1 MLSISNALKKES
13 VSGVAAPACKVKIK
27 LKSGKELVLTQSD
40 LWEGGFSM
48 DDATSGSGSF
58 DIGQVITNRLKLN
71 LDDSEEQYS
80 VYDFLDAEA
89 TAWRGGILQDGTT
102 ELLQCGSFLVQEQS
116 NPDSSVDLTC
126 LDNMCRTEIPYSE
139 VSTVYPATIQV
150 IVQDICSRCGITL
163 ATTQIDNGGYVVSER
178 PNDEALTC
186 RDVLHY
192 AAQISGSFA
201 RCDALGRME
210 LRWYNEKA
218 TKHKITAI
226 KSFTPENQDIIIT
239 GIQAT
244 DASDEK
250 QSSLYGE
257 KGYVLEVS
265 DNPLIEAGKAPVVA
279 SYLGKKIIGMSF
291 RPLDLT
297 CILDPSAEAGDP
309 AEVTDRKGKTYTC
322 WITNMTYA
330 TGRDTKITCD
340 AESPSDRAA
349 VRFSEQT
356 KAIIEN
362 RNKIEKERTER
373 ELALKNLSKQLAESS
388 GMYITSEKQED
399 GSTIY
404 YAHDKPKLD
413 ESQIVW
419 KMTAT
424 AIGISADG
432 GKTYPYGLDV
442 SGRAILD
449 RIYVIGINAENVK
462 VESKKLT
469 ECIEEISSKASD
481 ASAAAKSATDATNAA
496 VASVEVEYYKSTSP
510 TQLTGGKWQ
519 PATPT
524 WAEGS
529 YIWSRTKTT
538 TKGGIVAYS
547 TPVCITGNTGANGE
561 QGASLITVI
570 TEYSYNKTEL
580 AAYSKDGYSG
590 TWKVKNT
597 EGIKVGDTVL
607 LRVYNTT
614 TKSYSFVVAKV
625 TAVNTTSSRVTC
637 TSMGLIEKGEDGA
650 QGIQGIQGP
659 KGDQGIPGADGTNGK
674 SSYFHIAYANSA
686 DGKVDFSVG
695 VASGRAYIGTY
706 VDYTP
711 TDSTDYT
718 KYTWQLVK
726 GAQGAKGDQG
736 IPGTNGVNGKTS
748 YLHIAYANSADGKN
762 GFDVSDGTGKLY
774 IGQYTDYTQADS
786 INPAK
791 YTWSK
796 IKGETGRG
804 VKTIVSQYYLSTSST
819 KQEGGS
825 WNTTQPAWA
834 DGKYIWT
841 RSYIIWDDGTTSTT
855 TPVLASALNGLG
867 QDLSEV
873 KKTVTKQGASLK
885 VVENQI
891 QEKVWKEDITTEI
904 KNLRIGG
911 RNYAQNSES
920 LRLVP
925 NGTDNYDLEIPLY
938 KPQVWDAVKKSGYTY
953 TVSFDLQA
961 ESALSADYTTQ
972 VWIRQPPWYSAGS
985 ITYPAGTT
993 AKKHYS
999 LTATA
1004 KDDTLKTNLFMR
1016 FMKKDTVA
1024 MVLSKIKVEAGD
1036 HETDWTLAPEEIDA
1050 GIDQAQSTADRAST
1064 TITTVTTQVESLK
1077 TATEALSKAMQSY
1090 VKEDDLETYKKQVES
1105 QLSQTPDAIEA
1116 RFKTIEQNVSK
1127 VGSSSDD
1134 RWAQLETY
1142 IRLTQNGI
1150 ALGKSDS
1157 PITLEIRNDRIC
1169 FMQSGQVVAYYTNN
1183 QLYNSNLV
1191 VTTTANILGLVITKS
1206 GRHLRIS

>member
-1 MLSISNALKKES
+1 MLSISNALKKQS
-13 VSGVAAPACKVKIK
+13 VSGVAAPACKIKIK

-48 DDATSGSGSF
+48 DDATSRAGSF
-58 DIGQVITNRLKLN
+58 DIGQVITNRLKLS

-102 ELLQCGSFLVQEQS
+102 ELLQCGSFLVQQQS

-139 VSTVYPATIQV
+139 VSTAYPATIQK
-150 IVQDICSRCGITL
+150 IVQDICNRCGITL

-210 LRWYNEKA
+210 FRWYNEKA

-239 GIQAT
+239 GIQVT

-388 GMYITSEKQED
+388 GMYITAEKQKD

-404 YAHDKPKLD
+404 YVHDKPTLA
-413 ESQIVW
+413 ESMIVW
-419 KMTAT
+419 KLTAT
-424 AIGISADG
+424 ALGISTDG

-442 SGRAILD
+442 SGKAILD

-481 ASAAAKSATDATNAA
+481 ASTAAKDATDATNAA
-496 VASVEVEYYKSTSP
+496 VSSVEVEYYKSTSP

-538 TKGGIVAYS
+538 TKGGTVAYS
-547 TPVCITGNTGANGE
+547 TPVCITGSTGA
-561 QGASLITVI
+561 
-570 TEYSYNKTEL
+570 
-580 AAYSKDGYSG
+580 
-590 TWKVKNT
+590 
-597 EGIKVGDTVL
+597 
-607 LRVYNTT
+607 
-614 TKSYSFVVAKV
+614 
-625 TAVNTTSSRVTC
+625 
-637 TSMGLIEKGEDGA
+637 
-650 QGIQGIQGP
+650 
-659 KGDQGIPGADGTNGK
+659 
-674 SSYFHIAYANSA
+674 
-686 DGKVDFSVG
+686 
-695 VASGRAYIGTY
+695 
-706 VDYTP
+706 
-711 TDSTDYT
+711 
-718 KYTWQLVK
+718 
-726 GAQGAKGDQG
+726 
-736 IPGTNGVNGKTS
+736 
-748 YLHIAYANSADGKN
+748 
-762 GFDVSDGTGKLY
+762 TGK
-774 IGQYTDYTQADS
+774 
-786 INPAK
+786 
-791 YTWSK
+791 
-796 IKGETGRG
+796 G
-804 VKTIVSQYYLSTSST
+804 VKSIVPQYYLSTSKTS
-819 KQEGGS
+819 QAGGS
-825 WNTTQPAWA
+825 WSNTQPAWQPNH
-834 DGKYIWT
+834 YLWT
-841 RSYIIWDDGTTSTT
+841 RSYITWSDNTTSTT
-855 TPVLASALNGLG
+855 TPVLAQALNDANQKGYDNAQNL
-867 QDLSEV
+867 EII
-873 KKTVTKQGASLK
+873 KKTVTKQGSSLETM
-885 VVENQI
+885 ENQI
-891 QEKVWKEDITTEI
+891 KEKVWREDVATEI
-904 KNLRIGG
+904 KKISVGARNL
-911 RNYAQNSES
+911 AQGQSKEWQSFQPAMGVNQCHSF
-920 LRLVP
+920 L
-925 NGTDNYDLEIPLY
+925 
-938 KPQVWDAVKKSGYTY
+938 KS
-953 TVSFDLQA
+953 
-961 ESALSADYTTQ
+961 
-972 VWIRQPPWYSAGS
+972 
-985 ITYPAGTT
+985 GTT
-993 AKKHYS
+993 ANIDTSASAGLSVTCTVELRWEKCASQSGQTMKVWAQGS
-999 LTATA
+999 QDGAWTSSNPFCNGLFNFAPTASGQQIFKTTATWDGKA
-1004 KDDTLKTNLFMR
+1004 HKYDIGMRCDYSDGNGIFYWRCLKAEIGN
-1016 FMKKDTVA
+1016 VA
-1024 MVLSKIKVEAGD
+1024 
-1036 HETDWTLAPEEIDA
+1036 TDWTPAPEDVQSSIDT
-1050 GIDQAQSTADRAST
+1050 AQSTADNVQ
-1064 TITTVTTQVESLK
+1064 TTVTQTRTEVESLK
-1077 TATEALSKAMQSY
+1077 TSTEALATAMREYTKSTDF
-1090 VKEDDLETYKKQVES
+1090 EEYKKQVSS
-1105 QLSQTPDAIEA
+1105 QLSQTPEAITA
-1116 RFKTIEQNVSK
+1116 RFNTIEETVSK
-1127 VGSSSDD
+1127 QGEASNSKWQELENYIQFSS
-1134 RWAQLETY
+1134 A
-1142 IRLTQNGI
+1142 GI
-1150 ALGKSDS
+1150 TLGKKND
-1157 PITLEIRNDRIC
+1157 PLTLVLDNGQIC
-1169 FMQSGQVVAYYTNN
+1169 FMQSGQKVAWFTNN
-1183 QLYNSNLV
+1183 QLYISNV
-1191 VTTTANILGLVITKS
+1191 AVTTAATIVGLQIS
-1206 GRHLRIS
+1206 RHGRHIQIS

>member
-13 VSGVAAPACKVKIK
+13 VSGAAAPACKVKIK

-102 ELLQCGSFLVQEQS
+102 ELLQCGSFMVQEQS

-150 IVQDICSRCGITL
+150 IVQDICNRCGITL
-163 ATTQIDNGGYVVSER
+163 VTTQIDNGGYVVSER

-388 GMYITSEKQED
+388 GMYITAEKQKD

-404 YAHDKPKLD
+404 YVHDKPTLA
-413 ESQIVW
+413 ESLVVW
-419 KMTAT
+419 KLTAT
-424 AIGISADG
+424 ALGISTDG

-442 SGRAILD
+442 SGDAILN
-449 RIYVIGINAENVK
+449 RIYVNGIDGKYIKIENEKLSEYVEK
-462 VESKKLT
+462 VNKT
-469 ECIEEISSKASD
+469 ASD
-481 ASAAAKSATDATNAA
+481 ASDTAEKAMQTANNT
-496 VASVEVEYYKSTSP
+496 VASIMVEYYKSTSSTELKGGIWQSEAVTA
-510 TQLTGGKWQ
+510 TQGY
-519 PATPT
+519 
-524 WAEGS
+524 

-538 TKGGIVAYS
+538 AQDDTVTYS
-547 TPVCITGNTGANGE
+547 QAACITG
-561 QGASLITVI
+561 
-570 TEYSYNKTEL
+570 
-580 AAYSKDGYSG
+580 
-590 TWKVKNT
+590 
-597 EGIKVGDTVL
+597 
-607 LRVYNTT
+607 
-614 TKSYSFVVAKV
+614 
-625 TAVNTTSSRVTC
+625 
-637 TSMGLIEKGEDGA
+637 
-650 QGIQGIQGP
+650 
-659 KGDQGIPGADGTNGK
+659 
-674 SSYFHIAYANSA
+674 
-686 DGKVDFSVG
+686 
-695 VASGRAYIGTY
+695 
-706 VDYTP
+706 
-711 TDSTDYT
+711 ST
-718 KYTWQLVK
+718 
-726 GAQGAKGDQG
+726 GAKGDTG
-736 IPGTNGVNGKTS
+736 AAGKGVR
-748 YLHIAYANSADGKN
+748 
-762 GFDVSDGTGKLY
+762 
-774 IGQYTDYTQADS
+774 S
-786 INPAK
+786 IVP
-791 YTWSK
+791 
-796 IKGETGRG
+796 
-804 VKTIVSQYYLSTSST
+804 QYYLSTSKTS
-819 KQEGGS
+819 QAGGTWS
-825 WNTTQPAWA
+825 ATQPAWQP
-834 DGKYIWT
+834 DHYLWT
-841 RSYIIWDDGTTSTT
+841 RSYITWSDGTTSTT
-855 TPVLASALNGLG
+855 TPILAQALNDANEKGYNNSQEL
-867 QDLSEV
+867 ETV
-873 KKTVTKQGASLK
+873 KKTVSTQGSSITTM
-885 VVENQI
+885 ENQI
-891 QEKVWKEDITTEI
+891 KEKVWKEDITTEI
-904 KNLRIGG
+904 KKISVGARNLAESTNQGITGWSWGMQTGGYTRSEVVENNVKTCKLLRDSVAQTGWSVICYDRIG
-911 RNYAQNSES
+911 R
-920 LRLVP
+920 
-925 NGTDNYDLEIPLY
+925 Y
-938 KPQVWDAVKKSGYTY
+938 KWEPDTVY
-953 TVSFDLQA
+953 TVSVDVKPSVSTTIGISFREGNGTNNLITSERSETIQA
-961 ESALSADYTTQ
+961 QANKWNRLVWNVKTVSTLPTSTGQ
-972 VWIRQPPWYSAGS
+972 VFYATGMDSGTGVWYQF
-985 ITYPAGTT
+985 
-993 AKKHYS
+993 KN
-999 LTATA
+999 
-1004 KDDTLKTNLFMR
+1004 LKIEKGNQ
-1016 FMKKDTVA
+1016 A
-1024 MVLSKIKVEAGD
+1024 
-1036 HETDWTLAPEEIDA
+1036 TDWTPAPEDIDGA
-1050 GIDQAQSTADRAST
+1050 VDQAQSTADQVST
-1064 TITTVTTQVESLK
+1064 TVTTVTTQVESLK

-1090 VKEDDLETYKKQVES
+1090 VKEDELETYKKQVES

-1116 RFKTIEQNVSK
+1116 RFKTVEQNISK

-1134 RWAQLETY
+1134 KWAQLETY
-1142 IRLTQNGI
+1142 IRLTQSGI

-1169 FMQSGQVVAYYTNN
+1169 FVQSGQVVAYYTNN
-1183 QLYNSNLV
+1183 QLHNSNLV
-1191 VTTTANILGLVITKS
+1191 VTTTANILGLIFTKS
-1206 GRHLRIS
+1206 GRHLQIS

>member
-150 IVQDICSRCGITL
+150 IVQDICNRCGITL

-291 RPLDLT
+291 RSLDLT

-388 GMYITSEKQED
+388 GMYITAEKQKD

-404 YAHDKPKLD
+404 YVHDKPTLA
-413 ESQIVW
+413 ESMIVW
-419 KMTAT
+419 KLTAT
-424 AIGISADG
+424 ALGISTDG

-442 SGRAILD
+442 SGDAILN
-449 RIYVIGINAENVK
+449 RIYVNGIDGKYIKIENEKLSEYVEK
-462 VESKKLT
+462 VNK
-469 ECIEEISSKASD
+469 IASD
-481 ASAAAKSATDATNAA
+481 ASDTAEKAMQTANST
-496 VASVEVEYYKSTSP
+496 VASMTIEYYKSTSSTELKGGTWQSGTVTA
-510 TQLTGGKWQ
+510 TQGY
-519 PATPT
+519 
-524 WAEGS
+524 
-529 YIWSRTKTT
+529 YIWSRTKT
-538 TKGGIVAYS
+538 VAQDDTVTYS
-547 TPVCITGNTGANGE
+547 QAACITGSTGA
-561 QGASLITVI
+561 T
-570 TEYSYNKTEL
+570 
-580 AAYSKDGYSG
+580 
-590 TWKVKNT
+590 
-597 EGIKVGDTVL
+597 
-607 LRVYNTT
+607 
-614 TKSYSFVVAKV
+614 
-625 TAVNTTSSRVTC
+625 
-637 TSMGLIEKGEDGA
+637 
-650 QGIQGIQGP
+650 
-659 KGDQGIPGADGTNGK
+659 
-674 SSYFHIAYANSA
+674 
-686 DGKVDFSVG
+686 
-695 VASGRAYIGTY
+695 
-706 VDYTP
+706 
-711 TDSTDYT
+711 
-718 KYTWQLVK
+718 
-726 GAQGAKGDQG
+726 GAKGDTG
-736 IPGTNGVNGKTS
+736 AAGEKGDTGAAGK
-748 YLHIAYANSADGKN
+748 
-762 GFDVSDGTGKLY
+762 
-774 IGQYTDYTQADS
+774 
-786 INPAK
+786 
-791 YTWSK
+791 
-796 IKGETGRG
+796 G
-804 VKTIVSQYYLSTSST
+804 VKSIVPQYYLSTSKTS
-819 KQEGGS
+819 QAGGS
-825 WNTTQPAWA
+825 WSNTQPTWQPSH
-834 DGKYIWT
+834 YIWT
-841 RSYIIWDDGTTSTT
+841 RSYITWSDGTTSTT
-855 TPVLASALNGLG
+855 TPILAQALNDANQKGYDNAQNL
-867 QDLSEV
+867 ETI
-873 KKTVTKQGASLK
+873 KKTVTKQGSSL
-885 VVENQI
+885 ETMETQI
-891 QEKVWKEDITTEI
+891 KEKVWKEDITTEVEKI
-904 KNLRIGG
+904 SVGG
-911 RNYAQNSES
+911 RNLAESTNQGVTGWSWGMQTGGCTLSEVVENNVRTCKLLRDSVAQTGWSVIYYN
-920 LRLVP
+920 RI
-925 NGTDNYDLEIPLY
+925 GRY
-938 KPQVWDAVKKSGYTY
+938 KWEPDTVY
-953 TVSFDLQA
+953 TVSVDVKPSVSTNFNIA
-961 ESALSADYTTQ
+961 FREAN
-972 VWIRQPPWYSAGS
+972 
-985 ITYPAGTT
+985 GTN
-993 AKKHYS
+993 
-999 LTATA
+999 
-1004 KDDTLKTNLFMR
+1004 NLIISGE
-1016 FMKKDTVA
+1016 K
-1024 MVLSKIKVEAGD
+1024 SIKVQANKWNKMIWNVKTASTLPTSTSQVFYATEMNSGTGVWYQFKNFKIEKGNQA
-1036 HETDWTLAPEEIDA
+1036 TDWTPAPEDVQSNIDT
-1050 GIDQAQSTADRAST
+1050 AQSTADNVQ
-1064 TITTVTTQVESLK
+1064 TTVTQTRTEVESLK
-1077 TATEALSKAMQSY
+1077 TSTEALATAMREYTKSTDF
-1090 VKEDDLETYKKQVES
+1090 EEYKKQVSS
-1105 QLSQTPDAIEA
+1105 QLSQTPEAITA
-1116 RFKTIEQNVSK
+1116 RFNTIEETVSK
-1127 VGSSSDD
+1127 QGEASNSKWQELENYIQFSS
-1134 RWAQLETY
+1134 A
-1142 IRLTQNGI
+1142 GI
-1150 ALGKSDS
+1150 TLGKKND
-1157 PITLEIRNDRIC
+1157 PLTLVLDNGQIC
-1169 FMQSGQVVAYYTNN
+1169 FMQSGQKVAWFTNN
-1183 QLYNSNLV
+1183 QLYISNV
-1191 VTTTANILGLVITKS
+1191 AVTTAATIVGLQIS
-1206 GRHLRIS
+1206 RHGRHIQIS

>member
-150 IVQDICSRCGITL
+150 IVQDICNRCGITL

-239 GIQAT
+239 GIQVT

-349 VRFSEQT
+349 VRFSDQT

-388 GMYITSEKQED
+388 GMYITAEKQKD

-404 YAHDKPKLD
+404 YVHDKPTLA
-413 ESQIVW
+413 ESLVVW
-419 KMTAT
+419 KLTAT
-424 AIGISADG
+424 ALGISTDG

-442 SGRAILD
+442 SGDAILN
-449 RIYVIGINAENVK
+449 RIYVNGIDGKYIKIENEKLSEYVEK
-462 VESKKLT
+462 VNKT
-469 ECIEEISSKASD
+469 ASD
-481 ASAAAKSATDATNAA
+481 ASDTAEKAMQTANST
-496 VASVEVEYYKSTSP
+496 VASMTIEYYKSTSA
-510 TQLTGGKWQ
+510 TELKGGTWQ
-519 PATPT
+519 SGAVT
-524 WAEGS
+524 AAQGY

-538 TKGGIVAYS
+538 AQDGTVTYS
-547 TPVCITGNTGANGE
+547 QAACITGNTG
-561 QGASLITVI
+561 
-570 TEYSYNKTEL
+570 
-580 AAYSKDGYSG
+580 
-590 TWKVKNT
+590 
-597 EGIKVGDTVL
+597 
-607 LRVYNTT
+607 TT
-614 TKSYSFVVAKV
+614 
-625 TAVNTTSSRVTC
+625 
-637 TSMGLIEKGEDGA
+637 
-650 QGIQGIQGP
+650 
-659 KGDQGIPGADGTNGK
+659 
-674 SSYFHIAYANSA
+674 
-686 DGKVDFSVG
+686 
-695 VASGRAYIGTY
+695 
-706 VDYTP
+706 
-711 TDSTDYT
+711 
-718 KYTWQLVK
+718 
-726 GAQGAKGDQG
+726 GAKGDTG
-736 IPGTNGVNGKTS
+736 AAGAKGDTG
-748 YLHIAYANSADGKN
+748 A
-762 GFDVSDGTGKLY
+762 TGK
-774 IGQYTDYTQADS
+774 
-786 INPAK
+786 
-791 YTWSK
+791 
-796 IKGETGRG
+796 G
-804 VKTIVSQYYLSTSST
+804 VKSIVPQYYLSMSKTS
-819 KQEGGS
+819 QAGGS
-825 WNTTQPAWA
+825 WSNIQPSWQP
-834 DGKYIWT
+834 DHYLWT
-841 RSYIIWDDGTTSTT
+841 RSYITWSDNTTSTT
-855 TPVLASALNGLG
+855 APILAQALNDANQKGYDNAQNL
-867 QDLSEV
+867 ETI
-873 KKTVTKQGASLK
+873 KKTVTKQGSSLTTM
-885 VVENQI
+885 ENQI
-891 QEKVWKEDITTEI
+891 KEKVWKEDITTEI
-904 KNLRIGG
+904 KNLKIGG
-911 RNYAQNSES
+911 RNYVQNSES

-972 VWIRQPPWYSAGS
+972 VWIRQSPWYSAGS

-993 AKKHYS
+993 AKKHYG
-999 LTATA
+999 LTAA
-1004 KDDTLKTNLFMR
+1004 VKDDTLNANLFVR
-1016 FMKKDTVA
+1016 FMKKDTIP
-1024 MVLSKIKVEAGD
+1024 LILTKIKVEAGD

-1050 GIDQAQSTADRAST
+1050 GIDQAQSTADQAQST
-1064 TITTVTTQVESLK
+1064 VTTVTTQVESLK

-1090 VKEDDLETYKKQVES
+1090 VKEDELETYKKQVES

-1116 RFKTIEQNVSK
+1116 RFKTVEQNISK

-1134 RWAQLETY
+1134 KWAQLETY
-1142 IRLTQNGI
+1142 IRFTQNGV
-1150 ALGKSDS
+1150 ALGRSDS
-1157 PITLEIRNDRIC
+1157 PITLEIRNDTIC
-1169 FMQSGQVVAYYTNN
+1169 FVQSGQVVAYYTNN

-1191 VTTTANILGLVITKS
+1191 VTTTANILGLVFTRS
-1206 GRHLRIS
+1206 GRHLQIS

>member
-150 IVQDICSRCGITL
+150 IVQDICNRCGITL

-291 RPLDLT
+291 RSLDLT

-388 GMYITSEKQED
+388 GMYITAEKQKD

-404 YAHDKPKLD
+404 YVHDKPTLA
-413 ESQIVW
+413 ESMIVW
-419 KMTAT
+419 KLTAT
-424 AIGISADG
+424 ALGISTDG

-442 SGRAILD
+442 SGDAILN
-449 RIYVIGINAENVK
+449 RIYVNGIDGKYIKIENEKLSEYVEK
-462 VESKKLT
+462 VNK
-469 ECIEEISSKASD
+469 IASD
-481 ASAAAKSATDATNAA
+481 ASDTAEKAMQTANST
-496 VASVEVEYYKSTSP
+496 VASMTIEYYKSTSSTELKGGTWQSGTVTA
-510 TQLTGGKWQ
+510 TQGY
-519 PATPT
+519 
-524 WAEGS
+524 
-529 YIWSRTKTT
+529 YIWSRTKT
-538 TKGGIVAYS
+538 VAQDDTVTYS
-547 TPVCITGNTGANGE
+547 QAACITGSTGA
-561 QGASLITVI
+561 T
-570 TEYSYNKTEL
+570 
-580 AAYSKDGYSG
+580 
-590 TWKVKNT
+590 
-597 EGIKVGDTVL
+597 
-607 LRVYNTT
+607 
-614 TKSYSFVVAKV
+614 
-625 TAVNTTSSRVTC
+625 
-637 TSMGLIEKGEDGA
+637 
-650 QGIQGIQGP
+650 
-659 KGDQGIPGADGTNGK
+659 
-674 SSYFHIAYANSA
+674 
-686 DGKVDFSVG
+686 
-695 VASGRAYIGTY
+695 
-706 VDYTP
+706 
-711 TDSTDYT
+711 
-718 KYTWQLVK
+718 
-726 GAQGAKGDQG
+726 GAKGDTG
-736 IPGTNGVNGKTS
+736 ATGEKGDTG
-748 YLHIAYANSADGKN
+748 A
-762 GFDVSDGTGKLY
+762 TGK
-774 IGQYTDYTQADS
+774 GVRS
-786 INPAK
+786 IVP
-791 YTWSK
+791 
-796 IKGETGRG
+796 
-804 VKTIVSQYYLSTSST
+804 QYYLSTSKTS
-819 KQEGGS
+819 QAGGS
-825 WNTTQPAWA
+825 WSNTQPTWQPSH
-834 DGKYIWT
+834 YIWT
-841 RSYIIWDDGTTSTT
+841 RSYITWSDGTTSTT
-855 TPVLASALNGLG
+855 TPILAQALNDANQKGYDNAQNL
-867 QDLSEV
+867 ETI
-873 KKTVTKQGASLK
+873 KKTVTKQGSSL
-885 VVENQI
+885 ETMETQI
-891 QEKVWKEDITTEI
+891 KEKVWKEDITTEVKKI
-904 KNLRIGG
+904 SVGG
-911 RNYAQNSES
+911 RNLAESTNQGVTGWSWGMQTGGCTLSEVAENNVRTCKLLRDSVAQTGWSVIYYN
-920 LRLVP
+920 RI
-925 NGTDNYDLEIPLY
+925 GRY
-938 KPQVWDAVKKSGYTY
+938 KWEPDTIY
-953 TVSFDLQA
+953 TVSVDVKPSVSTNFNIAFREANGTNNLIISGEKSIQVQA
-961 ESALSADYTTQ
+961 NKWNKMIWNVKTASTLPASTSQ
-972 VWIRQPPWYSAGS
+972 VFYATEMNSGTGVWYQF
-985 ITYPAGTT
+985 
-993 AKKHYS
+993 KN
-999 LTATA
+999 
-1004 KDDTLKTNLFMR
+1004 LKIEKGNQ
-1016 FMKKDTVA
+1016 A
-1024 MVLSKIKVEAGD
+1024 
-1036 HETDWTLAPEEIDA
+1036 TDWTPAPEDVQSSIDT
-1050 GIDQAQSTADRAST
+1050 AQSTADNVQ
-1064 TITTVTTQVESLK
+1064 TTVTQTRTEVESLK
-1077 TATEALSKAMQSY
+1077 TSTEALATAMREYTKSTDF
-1090 VKEDDLETYKKQVES
+1090 EEYKKQVSS
-1105 QLSQTPDAIEA
+1105 QLSQTPEAITA
-1116 RFKTIEQNVSK
+1116 RFNTIEETVSK
-1127 VGSSSDD
+1127 QGEASNSKWQELENYIQFSS
-1134 RWAQLETY
+1134 A
-1142 IRLTQNGI
+1142 GI
-1150 ALGKSDS
+1150 TLGKKND
-1157 PITLEIRNDRIC
+1157 PLTLVLDNGQIC
-1169 FMQSGQVVAYYTNN
+1169 FMQSGQKVAWLTNN
-1183 QLYNSNLV
+1183 QLYISNV
-1191 VTTTANILGLVITKS
+1191 AVTTAATIVGLQIS
-1206 GRHLRIS
+1206 RHGRHIQIS

>member
-150 IVQDICSRCGITL
+150 IVQDICNRCGITL

-388 GMYITSEKQED
+388 GMYITSEKQKD

-404 YAHDKPKLD
+404 YVHDKPTLA
-413 ESQIVW
+413 ESMIVW
-419 KMTAT
+419 KLTAT
-424 AIGISADG
+424 ALGISTDG

-442 SGRAILD
+442 SGDAILN
-449 RIYVIGINAENVK
+449 RIYVNGIDGKYIKIENEKLSEYVEK
-462 VESKKLT
+462 VNK
-469 ECIEEISSKASD
+469 IASD
-481 ASAAAKSATDATNAA
+481 ASDTAEKAMQTANST
-496 VASVEVEYYKSTSP
+496 VASMTIEYYKSTSSTELKGGTWQSGTVTA
-510 TQLTGGKWQ
+510 TQGY
-519 PATPT
+519 
-524 WAEGS
+524 
-529 YIWSRTKTT
+529 YIWSRTKT
-538 TKGGIVAYS
+538 VAQDDTVTYS
-547 TPVCITGNTGANGE
+547 QAACITGSTGA
-561 QGASLITVI
+561 T
-570 TEYSYNKTEL
+570 
-580 AAYSKDGYSG
+580 
-590 TWKVKNT
+590 
-597 EGIKVGDTVL
+597 
-607 LRVYNTT
+607 
-614 TKSYSFVVAKV
+614 
-625 TAVNTTSSRVTC
+625 
-637 TSMGLIEKGEDGA
+637 
-650 QGIQGIQGP
+650 
-659 KGDQGIPGADGTNGK
+659 
-674 SSYFHIAYANSA
+674 
-686 DGKVDFSVG
+686 
-695 VASGRAYIGTY
+695 
-706 VDYTP
+706 
-711 TDSTDYT
+711 
-718 KYTWQLVK
+718 
-726 GAQGAKGDQG
+726 GAKGDTG
-736 IPGTNGVNGKTS
+736 ATGEKGDTG
-748 YLHIAYANSADGKN
+748 A
-762 GFDVSDGTGKLY
+762 TGK
-774 IGQYTDYTQADS
+774 GVRS
-786 INPAK
+786 IVP
-791 YTWSK
+791 
-796 IKGETGRG
+796 
-804 VKTIVSQYYLSTSST
+804 QYYLSTSKTS
-819 KQEGGS
+819 QAGGS
-825 WNTTQPAWA
+825 WSNTQPTWQPSH
-834 DGKYIWT
+834 YIWT
-841 RSYIIWDDGTTSTT
+841 RSYITWSDGTTSTT
-855 TPVLASALNGLG
+855 TPILAQALNDANQKGYDNAQNL
-867 QDLSEV
+867 ETI
-873 KKTVTKQGASLK
+873 KKTVTKQGSSL
-885 VVENQI
+885 ETMETQI
-891 QEKVWKEDITTEI
+891 KEKVWKEDITTEVKKI
-904 KNLRIGG
+904 SVGG
-911 RNYAQNSES
+911 RNLAESTNQGVTGWSWGMQTGGCTLSEVAENNVRTCKLLRDSVAQTGWSVIYYN
-920 LRLVP
+920 RI
-925 NGTDNYDLEIPLY
+925 GRY
-938 KPQVWDAVKKSGYTY
+938 KWEPDTIY
-953 TVSFDLQA
+953 TVSVDVKPSVSTNFNIAFREANGTNNLIISGEKSIQVQA
-961 ESALSADYTTQ
+961 NKGNKMIWNVKTASTLPASTSQ
-972 VWIRQPPWYSAGS
+972 VFYATEMNSGTGVWYQF
-985 ITYPAGTT
+985 
-993 AKKHYS
+993 KN
-999 LTATA
+999 
-1004 KDDTLKTNLFMR
+1004 LKIEKGNQ
-1016 FMKKDTVA
+1016 A
-1024 MVLSKIKVEAGD
+1024 
-1036 HETDWTLAPEEIDA
+1036 TDWTPAPEDVQSSIDT
-1050 GIDQAQSTADRAST
+1050 AQSTADNVQ
-1064 TITTVTTQVESLK
+1064 TTVTQTRTEVESLK
-1077 TATEALSKAMQSY
+1077 TSTEALATAMREYTKSTDF
-1090 VKEDDLETYKKQVES
+1090 EEHKKQVSS
-1105 QLSQTPDAIEA
+1105 QLSQTPEAITA
-1116 RFKTIEQNVSK
+1116 RFNTIEETVSK
-1127 VGSSSDD
+1127 QGEASNSKWQELKNYIQFSS
-1134 RWAQLETY
+1134 A
-1142 IRLTQNGI
+1142 GI
-1150 ALGKSDS
+1150 TLGKKND
-1157 PITLEIRNDRIC
+1157 PLTLVLDNGQIC
-1169 FMQSGQVVAYYTNN
+1169 FMQSGQKVAWFTNN
-1183 QLYNSNLV
+1183 QLYISNV
-1191 VTTTANILGLVITKS
+1191 AVTTAATIVGLQIS
-1206 GRHLRIS
+1206 RHGRHIQIS

>member
-89 TAWRGGILQDGTT
+89 TAWRGGVLQDGTT

-150 IVQDICSRCGITL
+150 IVQDICNRCGITL

-291 RPLDLT
+291 RSLDLT

-388 GMYITSEKQED
+388 GMYITAEKQKD

-404 YAHDKPKLD
+404 YVHDKPTLA
-413 ESQIVW
+413 ESMIVW
-419 KMTAT
+419 KLTAT
-424 AIGISADG
+424 ALGISTDG

-442 SGRAILD
+442 SGDAILN
-449 RIYVIGINAENVK
+449 RIYVNGIDGKYIKIENEKLSEYVEK
-462 VESKKLT
+462 VNK
-469 ECIEEISSKASD
+469 IASD
-481 ASAAAKSATDATNAA
+481 ASDTAEKAMQTANST
-496 VASVEVEYYKSTSP
+496 VASMTIEYYKSTSSTELKGGTWQSGTVTA
-510 TQLTGGKWQ
+510 TQGY
-519 PATPT
+519 
-524 WAEGS
+524 
-529 YIWSRTKTT
+529 YIWSRTKT
-538 TKGGIVAYS
+538 VAQDGTVTYGQS
-547 TPVCITGNTGANGE
+547 ACITGNTGA
-561 QGASLITVI
+561 T
-570 TEYSYNKTEL
+570 
-580 AAYSKDGYSG
+580 
-590 TWKVKNT
+590 
-597 EGIKVGDTVL
+597 
-607 LRVYNTT
+607 
-614 TKSYSFVVAKV
+614 
-625 TAVNTTSSRVTC
+625 
-637 TSMGLIEKGEDGA
+637 
-650 QGIQGIQGP
+650 
-659 KGDQGIPGADGTNGK
+659 
-674 SSYFHIAYANSA
+674 
-686 DGKVDFSVG
+686 
-695 VASGRAYIGTY
+695 
-706 VDYTP
+706 
-711 TDSTDYT
+711 
-718 KYTWQLVK
+718 
-726 GAQGAKGDQG
+726 GAKGDTG
-736 IPGTNGVNGKTS
+736 EAGAKGDTG
-748 YLHIAYANSADGKN
+748 A
-762 GFDVSDGTGKLY
+762 TGK
-774 IGQYTDYTQADS
+774 
-786 INPAK
+786 
-791 YTWSK
+791 
-796 IKGETGRG
+796 G
-804 VKTIVSQYYLSTSST
+804 VKSIVPQYYLSTSKTSQT
-819 KQEGGS
+819 GGS
-825 WNTTQPAWA
+825 WSATQPAWQPNH
-834 DGKYIWT
+834 YLWT
-841 RSYIIWDDGTTSTT
+841 RSYITWSDNTTSTT
-855 TPVLASALNGLG
+855 TPILAQALNDANQKGYDNAQNL
-867 QDLSEV
+867 ETI
-873 KKTVTKQGASLK
+873 KKTVTKQGSSL
-885 VVENQI
+885 ETMETQI
-891 QEKVWKEDITTEI
+891 KEKVWKEDITTEVKKI
-904 KNLRIGG
+904 SVGG
-911 RNYAQNSES
+911 RNLAESTNQGVTGWSWGMQTGGCTLSEVVENNVRTCKLLRDSVAQTGWSVIYYN
-920 LRLVP
+920 RI
-925 NGTDNYDLEIPLY
+925 GRY
-938 KPQVWDAVKKSGYTY
+938 KWEPDTVY
-953 TVSFDLQA
+953 TVSVDVKPSVSTNFNIAFREANGTNNLIISGEKSIQVQA
-961 ESALSADYTTQ
+961 NKWNKMIWNVKTASTLPTSTSQ
-972 VWIRQPPWYSAGS
+972 VFCVTEMNSGTGVWYQF
-985 ITYPAGTT
+985 
-993 AKKHYS
+993 KN
-999 LTATA
+999 
-1004 KDDTLKTNLFMR
+1004 LKIEKGNQ
-1016 FMKKDTVA
+1016 A
-1024 MVLSKIKVEAGD
+1024 
-1036 HETDWTLAPEEIDA
+1036 TDWTPAPEDVQSSIDT
-1050 GIDQAQSTADRAST
+1050 AQSTADNVQ
-1064 TITTVTTQVESLK
+1064 TTVTQTRTEVESLK
-1077 TATEALSKAMQSY
+1077 TSTEALATAMREYTKSTDF
-1090 VKEDDLETYKKQVES
+1090 EEYKKQVSS
-1105 QLSQTPDAIEA
+1105 QLSQTPEAITA
-1116 RFKTIEQNVSK
+1116 RFNTIEETVSK
-1127 VGSSSDD
+1127 QGEASNSKWQELENYIQFSS
-1134 RWAQLETY
+1134 A
-1142 IRLTQNGI
+1142 GI
-1150 ALGKSDS
+1150 TLGKKND
-1157 PITLEIRNDRIC
+1157 PLTLVLDNGQIC
-1169 FMQSGQVVAYYTNN
+1169 FMQSGQKVAWFTNN
-1183 QLYNSNLV
+1183 QLYISNV
-1191 VTTTANILGLVITKS
+1191 AVTTAATIVGLQIS
-1206 GRHLRIS
+1206 RHGRHIQIS

>member
-126 LDNMCRTEIPYSE
+126 LDNMCRTEILYSK
-139 VSTVYPATIQV
+139 VSTAYPATIQK
-150 IVQDICSRCGITL
+150 IVQDICNRCGITL

-210 LRWYNEKA
+210 FRWYNEKA

-239 GIQAT
+239 GIQVT

-388 GMYITSEKQED
+388 GMYITAEKQKD

-404 YAHDKPKLD
+404 YVHDKPTLA
-413 ESQIVW
+413 ESLVVW
-419 KMTAT
+419 KLTAT
-424 AIGISADG
+424 ALGISTDG

-442 SGRAILD
+442 SGDAILN
-449 RIYVIGINAENVK
+449 RIYVNGIDGKYIKIENEKLSEYVEK
-462 VESKKLT
+462 VNKT
-469 ECIEEISSKASD
+469 ASD
-481 ASAAAKSATDATNAA
+481 ASDTAEKAMQTANST
-496 VASVEVEYYKSTSP
+496 VASMTIEYYKSTSATELKGGTWQSGTVTA
-510 TQLTGGKWQ
+510 TQGY
-519 PATPT
+519 
-524 WAEGS
+524 

-538 TKGGIVAYS
+538 AQDDTVTYS
-547 TPVCITGNTGANGE
+547 QAACITG
-561 QGASLITVI
+561 
-570 TEYSYNKTEL
+570 
-580 AAYSKDGYSG
+580 
-590 TWKVKNT
+590 
-597 EGIKVGDTVL
+597 
-607 LRVYNTT
+607 
-614 TKSYSFVVAKV
+614 
-625 TAVNTTSSRVTC
+625 
-637 TSMGLIEKGEDGA
+637 
-650 QGIQGIQGP
+650 
-659 KGDQGIPGADGTNGK
+659 
-674 SSYFHIAYANSA
+674 
-686 DGKVDFSVG
+686 
-695 VASGRAYIGTY
+695 
-706 VDYTP
+706 
-711 TDSTDYT
+711 ST
-718 KYTWQLVK
+718 
-726 GAQGAKGDQG
+726 GAKGDTG
-736 IPGTNGVNGKTS
+736 AAGAKGDTG
-748 YLHIAYANSADGKN
+748 A
-762 GFDVSDGTGKLY
+762 TGKG
-774 IGQYTDYTQADS
+774 IKS
-786 INPAK
+786 IVP
-791 YTWSK
+791 
-796 IKGETGRG
+796 
-804 VKTIVSQYYLSTSST
+804 QYYLSTSKTSQT
-819 KQEGGS
+819 GGS
-825 WNTTQPAWA
+825 WSATQPAWQP
-834 DGKYIWT
+834 DHYLWT
-841 RSYIIWDDGTTSTT
+841 RSYITWSDNTTSTT
-855 TPVLASALNGLG
+855 TPILAQALNDANQKGYDNAQNL
-867 QDLSEV
+867 ETI
-873 KKTVTKQGASLK
+873 KKTVTKQGSSL
-885 VVENQI
+885 ETMETQI
-891 QEKVWKEDITTEI
+891 KEKVWKEDITTEI
-904 KNLRIGG
+904 RNLRIGG

-972 VWIRQPPWYSAGS
+972 VWIRQSPWYSAGS

-993 AKKHYS
+993 AKRHYS
-999 LTATA
+999 LTATV
-1004 KDDTLKTNLFMR
+1004 KDDTLKANLFVR

-1050 GIDQAQSTADRAST
+1050 GIDQAQSTADQVST
-1064 TITTVTTQVESLK
+1064 KITTVTTQVESLK
-1077 TATEALSKAMQSY
+1077 TATESLSKAMQSY

-1116 RFKTIEQNVSK
+1116 RFKTVEQNISK

-1134 RWAQLETY
+1134 KWAQLETY
-1142 IRLTQNGI
+1142 IRLTQSGI

-1169 FMQSGQVVAYYTNN
+1169 FVQSGQVVAYYTNN
-1183 QLYNSNLV
+1183 QLHNSNLV
-1191 VTTTANILGLVITKS
+1191 VTTTANILGLIFTKS
-1206 GRHLRIS
+1206 GRHLQIS

>member
-150 IVQDICSRCGITL
+150 IVQDICNRCGITL

-388 GMYITSEKQED
+388 GMYITAEKQKD

-404 YAHDKPKLD
+404 YVHDKPTLA
-413 ESQIVW
+413 ESMIVW
-419 KMTAT
+419 KLTAT
-424 AIGISADG
+424 ALGISTDG

-442 SGRAILD
+442 SGDAILN
-449 RIYVIGINAENVK
+449 RIYVNGIDGKYIKIENEKLSEYVEK
-462 VESKKLT
+462 VNK
-469 ECIEEISSKASD
+469 IASD
-481 ASAAAKSATDATNAA
+481 ASDTAEKAMQTANST
-496 VASVEVEYYKSTSP
+496 VASMTIEYYKSTSSTELKGGTWQSGTVTA
-510 TQLTGGKWQ
+510 TQGY
-519 PATPT
+519 
-524 WAEGS
+524 
-529 YIWSRTKTT
+529 YIWSRTKT
-538 TKGGIVAYS
+538 VAQDDTVTYS
-547 TPVCITGNTGANGE
+547 QAACITGSTGA
-561 QGASLITVI
+561 T
-570 TEYSYNKTEL
+570 
-580 AAYSKDGYSG
+580 
-590 TWKVKNT
+590 
-597 EGIKVGDTVL
+597 
-607 LRVYNTT
+607 
-614 TKSYSFVVAKV
+614 
-625 TAVNTTSSRVTC
+625 
-637 TSMGLIEKGEDGA
+637 
-650 QGIQGIQGP
+650 
-659 KGDQGIPGADGTNGK
+659 
-674 SSYFHIAYANSA
+674 
-686 DGKVDFSVG
+686 
-695 VASGRAYIGTY
+695 
-706 VDYTP
+706 
-711 TDSTDYT
+711 
-718 KYTWQLVK
+718 
-726 GAQGAKGDQG
+726 GAKGDTG
-736 IPGTNGVNGKTS
+736 ATGEKGDTG
-748 YLHIAYANSADGKN
+748 A
-762 GFDVSDGTGKLY
+762 TGK
-774 IGQYTDYTQADS
+774 GVRS
-786 INPAK
+786 IVP
-791 YTWSK
+791 
-796 IKGETGRG
+796 
-804 VKTIVSQYYLSTSST
+804 QYYLSTSST
-819 KQEGGS
+819 TQAGGT
-825 WNTTQPAWA
+825 WANTQPAWQPNH
-834 DGKYIWT
+834 YLWT
-841 RSYIIWDDGTTSTT
+841 RSYITWSDNTSSTT
-855 TPVLASALNGLG
+855 TPILAQALNDANEKGYNNSQEL
-867 QDLSEV
+867 ETV
-873 KKTVTKQGASLK
+873 KETVTKQGSSLTTM
-885 VVENQI
+885 ENQI
-891 QEKVWKEDITTEI
+891 KEKVWKEDITTE
-904 KNLRIGG
+904 
-911 RNYAQNSES
+911 
-920 LRLVP
+920 
-925 NGTDNYDLEIPLY
+925 
-938 KPQVWDAVKKSGYTY
+938 VKKISVGARNLARGQSREWQ
-953 TVSFDLQA
+953 SF
-961 ESALSADYTTQ
+961 
-972 VWIRQPPWYSAGS
+972 QPATGVNQCHSFLKS
-985 ITYPAGTT
+985 GTT
-993 AKKHYS
+993 ANIDTSASAGLSVTCTVELRWEKCASQSGQTMKVWAQGS
-999 LTATA
+999 QDGAWTSSNPFCNGLFNFAPTASGQQIFKTTATWDGKA
-1004 KDDTLKTNLFMR
+1004 HRYDIGMRCDYSDGNGIFYWRCLKAEIGN
-1016 FMKKDTVA
+1016 V
-1024 MVLSKIKVEAGD
+1024 S
-1036 HETDWTLAPEEIDA
+1036 TDWTPAPEDVQSDIDT
-1050 GIDQAQSTADRAST
+1050 AQSTADGVR
-1064 TITTVTTQVESLK
+1064 TTVTQTRTEVEALKTSTESLT
-1077 TATEALSKAMQSY
+1077 TAMREYTKITDFEA
-1090 VKEDDLETYKKQVES
+1090 YKKQVSS
-1105 QLSQTPDAIEA
+1105 QLSQTPEAITA
-1116 RFKTIEQNVSK
+1116 RFNTIEETVSK
-1127 VGSSSDD
+1127 QGEASNSKWQELENYIQFSS
-1134 RWAQLETY
+1134 A
-1142 IRLTQNGI
+1142 GI
-1150 ALGKSDS
+1150 TLGKKND
-1157 PITLEIRNDRIC
+1157 PLTLVLDNGQIC
-1169 FMQSGQVVAYYTNN
+1169 FMQSGQKVAWFTNN
-1183 QLYNSNLV
+1183 QLYISNV
-1191 VTTTANILGLVITKS
+1191 AVTTAATIVGLQIS
-1206 GRHLRIS
+1206 RHGRHIQIS

>member
-1 MLSISNALKKES
+1 MLSISNALKKQS
-13 VSGVAAPACKVKIK
+13 VSGVAAPACKIKIK

-48 DDATSGSGSF
+48 DDATSRAGSF
-58 DIGQVITNRLKLN
+58 DIGQVITNRLKLS

-102 ELLQCGSFLVQEQS
+102 ELLQCGSFLVQQQS

-139 VSTVYPATIQV
+139 VSTAYPATIQK
-150 IVQDICSRCGITL
+150 IVQDICNRCGITL

-210 LRWYNEKA
+210 FRWYNEKA

-239 GIQAT
+239 GIQVT

-388 GMYITSEKQED
+388 GMYITAEKQKD

-404 YAHDKPKLD
+404 YVHDKPTLA
-413 ESQIVW
+413 ESMIVW
-419 KMTAT
+419 KLTAT
-424 AIGISADG
+424 ALGISTDG

-442 SGRAILD
+442 SGKAILD

-510 TQLTGGKWQ
+510 TQPTGGKWQ
-519 PATPT
+519 TATPT

-538 TKGGIVAYS
+538 TKGGTVAYS
-547 TPVCITGNTGANGE
+547 TPVCITGSTGA
-561 QGASLITVI
+561 S
-570 TEYSYNKTEL
+570 
-580 AAYSKDGYSG
+580 
-590 TWKVKNT
+590 
-597 EGIKVGDTVL
+597 
-607 LRVYNTT
+607 
-614 TKSYSFVVAKV
+614 
-625 TAVNTTSSRVTC
+625 
-637 TSMGLIEKGEDGA
+637 
-650 QGIQGIQGP
+650 
-659 KGDQGIPGADGTNGK
+659 GTNGSK
-674 SSYFHIAYANSA
+674 G
-686 DGKVDFSVG
+686 DRGEKGD
-695 VASGRAYIGTY
+695 
-706 VDYTP
+706 
-711 TDSTDYT
+711 
-718 KYTWQLVK
+718 K
-726 GAQGAKGDQG
+726 GA
-736 IPGTNGVNGKTS
+736 
-748 YLHIAYANSADGKN
+748 
-762 GFDVSDGTGKLY
+762 
-774 IGQYTDYTQADS
+774 
-786 INPAK
+786 
-791 YTWSK
+791 
-796 IKGETGRG
+796 TGRG
-804 VKTIVSQYYLSTSST
+804 VKTIVPQYYLSTSST

-825 WNTTQPAWA
+825 WSATQPAWA

-841 RSYIIWDDGTTSTT
+841 RSYITWDDGTTSTT

-867 QDLSEV
+867 QDLASV
-873 KKTVTKQGASLK
+873 KKTVSKQGSSLE

-891 QEKVWKEDITTEI
+891 KEKVWKEDITTEI
-904 KNLRIGG
+904 K
-911 RNYAQNSES
+911 
-920 LRLVP
+920 
-925 NGTDNYDLEIPLY
+925 
-938 KPQVWDAVKKSGYTY
+938 KS
-953 TVSFDLQA
+953 
-961 ESALSADYTTQ
+961 
-972 VWIRQPPWYSAGS
+972 R
-985 ITYPAGTT
+985 
-993 AKKHYS
+993 
-999 LTATA
+999 
-1004 KDDTLKTNLFMR
+1004 
-1016 FMKKDTVA
+1016 
-1024 MVLSKIKVEAGD
+1024 
-1036 HETDWTLAPEEIDA
+1036 EEIDK
-1050 GIDQAQSTADRAST
+1050 GIDQAQSTADQVST
-1064 TITTVTTQVESLK
+1064 TVTTVTTQVESLK

-1090 VKEDDLETYKKQVES
+1090 VKEDELETYKKQVES

-1134 RWAQLETY
+1134 KWAQLETY

-1169 FMQSGQVVAYYTNN
+1169 FVQSGQTVAYYTNN

>member
-1 MLSISNALKKES
+1 MLSISNALKKQS
-13 VSGVAAPACKVKIK
+13 VSGVAAPACKIKIK

-48 DDATSGSGSF
+48 DDATSRAGSF
-58 DIGQVITNRLKLN
+58 DIGQVITNRLKLS

-150 IVQDICSRCGITL
+150 IVQDICNRCGITL

-291 RPLDLT
+291 RSLDLT

-388 GMYITSEKQED
+388 GMYITAEKQKD

-404 YAHDKPKLD
+404 YVHDKPTLA
-413 ESQIVW
+413 ESMIVW
-419 KMTAT
+419 KLTAT
-424 AIGISADG
+424 ALGISTDG

-442 SGRAILD
+442 SGKAILD

-510 TQLTGGKWQ
+510 TQPTGGKWQ
-519 PATPT
+519 TATPT

-538 TKGGIVAYS
+538 TKGGTVAYS
-547 TPVCITGNTGANGE
+547 TPVCITGSTGA
-561 QGASLITVI
+561 S
-570 TEYSYNKTEL
+570 
-580 AAYSKDGYSG
+580 
-590 TWKVKNT
+590 
-597 EGIKVGDTVL
+597 
-607 LRVYNTT
+607 
-614 TKSYSFVVAKV
+614 
-625 TAVNTTSSRVTC
+625 
-637 TSMGLIEKGEDGA
+637 
-650 QGIQGIQGP
+650 
-659 KGDQGIPGADGTNGK
+659 GTNGSK
-674 SSYFHIAYANSA
+674 G
-686 DGKVDFSVG
+686 DRGEKGD
-695 VASGRAYIGTY
+695 
-706 VDYTP
+706 
-711 TDSTDYT
+711 
-718 KYTWQLVK
+718 K
-726 GAQGAKGDQG
+726 GA
-736 IPGTNGVNGKTS
+736 
-748 YLHIAYANSADGKN
+748 
-762 GFDVSDGTGKLY
+762 
-774 IGQYTDYTQADS
+774 
-786 INPAK
+786 
-791 YTWSK
+791 
-796 IKGETGRG
+796 TGRG
-804 VKTIVSQYYLSTSST
+804 VKTIVPQYYLSTSST

-825 WNTTQPAWA
+825 WSATQPAWA

-841 RSYIIWDDGTTSTT
+841 RSYITWDDGTTSTT

-867 QDLSEV
+867 QDLASV
-873 KKTVTKQGASLK
+873 KKTVSKQGSSLE

-891 QEKVWKEDITTEI
+891 KEKVWKEDITTEI
-904 KNLRIGG
+904 K
-911 RNYAQNSES
+911 
-920 LRLVP
+920 
-925 NGTDNYDLEIPLY
+925 
-938 KPQVWDAVKKSGYTY
+938 KS
-953 TVSFDLQA
+953 
-961 ESALSADYTTQ
+961 
-972 VWIRQPPWYSAGS
+972 R
-985 ITYPAGTT
+985 
-993 AKKHYS
+993 
-999 LTATA
+999 
-1004 KDDTLKTNLFMR
+1004 
-1016 FMKKDTVA
+1016 
-1024 MVLSKIKVEAGD
+1024 
-1036 HETDWTLAPEEIDA
+1036 EEIDK
-1050 GIDQAQSTADRAST
+1050 GIDQAQSTADQVST
-1064 TITTVTTQVESLK
+1064 TVTTVTTQVESLK

-1090 VKEDDLETYKKQVES
+1090 VKEDELETYKKQVES

-1134 RWAQLETY
+1134 KWAQLETY

-1169 FMQSGQVVAYYTNN
+1169 FVQSGQTVAYYTNN